1 MRRRS
6 IVLFALFASMLVVSA
21 APASAADGDLVVGSE
36 HTTGSDFTSGTLT
49 NVSVSGSGESASV
62 VLEPTVTTLLED
74 WDDGSLADYSGDTGS
89 ASISTVSHDGP
100 NSLRL
105 ESSYSNVYIYN
116 TSSAVE
122 PGDTFSTWVR
132 PGSEG
137 GRHGWVVFGDPTA
150 DGSSDSARDGYQAY
164 IDADNEI
171 RLQRVDNGS
180 VTQLKSATP
189 TINADNWYRLKV
201 DWGADGTIVMSVYD
215 DTGTLIDTI
224 SETDTTFQSSSFVGY
239 GIYNGYANYD
249 TLQISNE
256 YTGGSYLSATHGVSD
271 PPEGRVDLTL
281 DNATADVTW
290 QANTAGTWTNVSS
303 ATFSTGG
310 TKTADLSSTSAD
322 QWRVRVDFETT
333 GADPTA
339 ELGRD
344 AVYFPVSTPTLD
356 ATSASPTGGEV
367 VHNSQPTLSIDVS
380 DDDLSTA
387 QGDQLTL
394 TWRVNGTV
402 VDTTTRSTN
411 GAASIIAPSLSDGN
425 HTWSV
430 TVDDS
435 YGETVTS
442 TSFSFEVDHFE
453 PTITNL
459 EPPDDTSLSTR
470 DITLSANLTD
480 SDFAYEGDE
489 LTAEFIVDGNV
500 VGSEVLTSN
509 GTASTMFSMDGGSAS
524 WSVRVSDT
532 YGNTV
537 ISDNRTIRSPSTL
550 TIRNVSTG
558 EPITGSAQVTAKLYS
573 GELIFTKNTSDG
585 TIDLTGV
592 PVERGYIIEVTVD
605 GYVTRTVAIE
615 SVFEQGDVYL
625 LPETADA
632 VYQEMTLNDQ
642 TGDFEASSTV
652 LYIERPIER
661 NGTIEWRVV
670 TGDYF
675 GADSVFKTTLE
686 KDQRYRLVIENDDG
700 DRREL
705 GAYIA
710 AVNGTAPLDV
720 GTIQWQAPKG
730 DSYQWDAV
738 VDDEMSALRVMFSDP
753 EDETTD
759 FDIVVHERGNASN
772 VLFESSATNLS
783 SFQRTEPLS
792 QSELEQDWAVNITLE
807 RNSQT
812 ITIDEP
818 ISSAASIRTTV
829 PIDTRW
835 ATLAGLVLLVALAA
849 AFPSTL
855 SRVGAVAVVSVAT
868 GITWLGWV
876 DIPMSVI
883 GLSGAV
889 ALLGLAASFNSY
901 S

>member
-1 MRRRS
+1 MSTDMRFVSADDLGGGS
-6 IVLFALFASMLVVSA
+6 IRFALWESGSRVALVQF
-21 APASAADGDLVVGSE
+21 DGDTLVNYNGSE
-36 HTTGSDFTSGTLT
+36 QTITS
-49 NVSVSGSGESASV
+49 VPSADEWV
-62 VLEPTVTTLLED
+62 
-74 WDDGSLADYSGDTGS
+74 
-89 ASISTVSHDGP
+89 
-100 NSLRL
+100 SLRITDIDP
-105 ESSYSNVYIYN
+105 STDTY
-116 TSSAVE
+116 TVE
-122 PGDTFSTWVR
+122 WET
-132 PGSEG
+132 
-137 GRHGWVVFGDPTA
+137 
-150 DGSSDSARDGYQAY
+150 SSDSGTVTGLSMWRDMSSGWDTATLGANDGAGYFDNVAY
-164 IDADNEI
+164 GGRTSDSGRYI
-171 RLQRVDNGS
+171 
-180 VTQLKSATP
+180 SAAHEVSNP
-189 TINADNWYRLKV
+189 T
-201 DWGADGTIVMSVYD
+201 
-215 DTGTLIDTI
+215 
-224 SETDTTFQSSSFVGY
+224 
-239 GIYNGYANYD
+239 
-249 TLQISNE
+249 
-256 YTGGSYLSATHGVSD
+256 
-271 PPEGRVDLTL
+271 EGRVDLSL
-281 DNATADVTW
+281 SNATADVTW
-290 QANTAGTWTNVSS
+290 QALTSGTWSDVTS
-303 ATFSTGG
+303 ATHSTSG
-310 TKTADLSSTSAD
+310 TTTADLSGTSAD
-322 QWRVRVDFETT
+322 QWRVIVDLTET
-333 GADPTA
+333 GENPTA
-339 ELGRD
+339 EIGRD
-344 AVYFPVSTPTLD
+344 AVYFGVSTPDISAASASPSGGEVVRYSTPTL
-356 ATSASPTGGEV
+356 SV
-367 VHNSQPTLSIDVS
+367 NIS
-380 DDDLSTA
+380 DDDLGTA
-387 QGDQLTL
+387 QGEELTL
-394 TWRVNGTV
+394 TWRVDGSV
-402 VDTTTRSTN
+402 VDTTTRTSN
-411 GAASIIAPSLSDGN
+411 GTASITAPSLSDGN

-435 YGETVTS
+435 YGETVSS
-442 TSFSFEVDHFE
+442 TEFDFEVQHVE
-453 PTITNL
+453 PTITALSPSDN
-459 EPPDDTSLSTR
+459 TSLSTR
-470 DITLSANLTD
+470 DIALSANLTD
-480 SDFAYEGDE
+480 SDFAFEGDE
-489 LTAEFIVDGNV
+489 LTAEFIVDGGV
-500 VGSEVLTSN
+500 VGSETLTSN
-509 GTASTMFSMDGGSAS
+509 GTASTMYTMDGGSAS

-537 ISDNRTIRSPSTL
+537 TSDNRTIRSPSTL

-625 LPETADA
+625 LPETADT

-652 LYIERPIER
+652 LYVERPIER
-661 NGTIEWRVV
+661 NGSLDWRVV

-730 DSYQWDAV
+730 DTYQWDAF
-738 VDDEMSALRVMFSDP
+738 VDDEMSALRVMYSDP

-772 VLFESSATNLS
+772 VLFESTATNLS

-807 RNSQT
+807 RNSQM

-818 ISSAASIRTTV
+818 ISSAASIRTPV

-835 ATLAGLVLLVALAA
+835 ATLGGLVLLVALAA

-901 S
+901 

>member
-1 MRRRS
+1 
-6 IVLFALFASMLVVSA
+6 MLVVSA

-36 HTTGSDFTSGTLT
+36 HTTDTDFESGTLT
-49 NVSVSGSGESASV
+49 NVSVVGSGSSAYVSFNYGVFEDFEDGTLTDFDGDTSAFAVSSSDPLEGSYSLETTGVAGANIVKSGSPTSRGELIKVQAEPASSSSRIHIAFLAQDTNNFYSVLFGPGDDSFNIYKQEGGSFAPYGQTTGVSTTAGTEYRIEILPATNGTIEAELTRESDDTTIATVSGTDSTFDSGSIGVRSASS
-62 VLEPTVTTLLED
+62 T
-74 WDDGSLADYSGDTGS
+74 SGDKIDLFRTEGS
-89 ASISTVSHDGP
+89 VSPSGTYLSTTHEV
-100 NSLRL
+100 
-105 ESSYSNVYIYN
+105 
-116 TSSAVE
+116 T
-122 PGDTFSTWVR
+122 
-132 PGSEG
+132 
-137 GRHGWVVFGDPTA
+137 DPT
-150 DGSSDSARDGYQAY
+150 
-164 IDADNEI
+164 
-171 RLQRVDNGS
+171 
-180 VTQLKSATP
+180 
-189 TINADNWYRLKV
+189 
-201 DWGADGTIVMSVYD
+201 
-215 DTGTLIDTI
+215 
-224 SETDTTFQSSSFVGY
+224 
-239 GIYNGYANYD
+239 
-249 TLQISNE
+249 
-256 YTGGSYLSATHGVSD
+256 
-271 PPEGRVDLTL
+271 EGRVDLSL
-281 DNATADVTW
+281 DNVTADVTW

-322 QWRVRVDFETT
+322 QWRVRADFETT

>member
-1 MRRRS
+1 MRRLS
-6 IVLFALFASMLVVSA
+6 IVLFALFASFLVVSV
-21 APASAADGDLVVGSE
+21 APVSAADGDLVVGSE
-36 HTTGSDFTSGTLT
+36 NDTDDELQNGTLT
-49 NVSVSGSGESASV
+49 NVTVNGNGEAAHVELSDGE
-62 VLEPTVTTLLED
+62 VLTQFSDEEDGDVTEYT
-74 WDDGSLADYSGDTGS
+74 GDTS
-89 ASISTVSHDGP
+89 F
-100 NSLRL
+100 L
-105 ESSYSNVYIYN
+105 
-116 TSSAVE
+116 SAVSS
-122 PGDTFSTWVR
+122 PV
-132 PGSEG
+132 
-137 GRHGWVVFGDPTA
+137 A
-150 DGSSDSARDGYQAY
+150 DGSYAVQMDTDGNRREASNTIPVSSADSYSFEFKNAQSSLSTN
-164 IDADNEI
+164 NEI
-171 RLQRVDNGS
+171 LFTDGGTVVWGFYFKLGEGIYWSDAGERTAGELIAGIDVTSNYHSISIKNIDTAANTVDIY
-180 VTQLKSATP
+180 L
-189 TINADNWYRLKV
+189 
-201 DWGADGTIVMSVYD
+201 DGTYQ
-215 DTGTLIDTI
+215 DTYSFHNSGANPDAYTLASNAGQPENGLLVDRVAYAYNQTVSNGTYI
-224 SETDTTFQSSSFVGY
+224 SSIHNVT
-239 GIYNGYANYD
+239 NAN
-249 TLQISNE
+249 
-256 YTGGSYLSATHGVSD
+256 
-271 PPEGRVDLTL
+271 EGRVTFDALT
-281 DNATADVTW
+281 DVDATVSW
-290 QANTAGTWTNVSS
+290 QENTGGTWTNI
-303 ATFSTGG
+303 TTGTYTTSG
-310 TKTADLSSTSAD
+310 TKSADLSSTTSD
-322 QWRVRVDFETT
+322 ELRVRVDFSTS
-333 GADPTA
+333 GPSPNV
-339 ELGRD
+339 ELDRD
-344 AVYFPVSTPTLD
+344 AVYFPVSTPD
-356 ATSASPTGGEV
+356 ISAGPSAPSGGEV
-367 VHNSQPTLSIDVS
+367 VHTSAPTLSVDVS
-380 DDDLSTA
+380 DDDFGTT
-387 QGDQLTL
+387 QGDQLSI
-394 TWRVNGTV
+394 TWRVNGSV
-402 VDTTTRSTN
+402 VDTTTRTTN
-411 GAASIIAPSLSDGN
+411 GTASITAPSLPDGN

-435 YGETVTS
+435 YGETVS
-442 TSFSFEVDHFE
+442 SNFSFEVQHFE

-480 SDFAYEGDE
+480 SDFAFEGDE
-489 LTAEFIVDGNV
+489 LTAEFLVDGSV
-500 VGSEVLTSN
+500 VGTEVLTSN
-509 GTASTMFSMDGGSAS
+509 GTASTTYTMEGGSAS
-524 WSVRVSDT
+524 WSVRVTDN
-532 YGNTV
+532 YGNIVT
-537 ISDNRTIRSPSTL
+537 SPTRTIRSPSTL

-573 GELIFTKNTSDG
+573 GELIFSKNTTDG

-615 SVFEQGDVYL
+615 SVFEQGDIYL
-625 LPETADA
+625 LPESTDA

-710 AVNGTAPLDV
+710 AANGTAPLDV

-730 DSYQWDAV
+730 DTYQWDAF
-738 VDDEMSALRVMFSDP
+738 VDENISALRVMYSDP
-753 EDETTD
+753 EDETTS
-759 FDIVVHERGNASN
+759 FDVVVHERGDPNET
-772 VLFESSATNLS
+772 LFESDGTNLS

-792 QSELEQDWAVNITLE
+792 QSELEQDWVVNITLE

-818 ISSAASIRTTV
+818 ISSTASIRTPV

-901 S
+901 